1 MPNQPQLSKSTPLP
15 SQRASPLAHHQPSPH
30 SPPRRGRVRAQH
42 CCAPC
47 LHDRRNLNLRFSSLL
62 RLEHSNASQPL
73 RLISSLLHFSI
84 PTPLRASPTALRDRA
99 ASARAPTKELE
110 HLASSLPS
118 QRRPNH
124 SSWRRWTH
132 PLLLEPACH
141 HHPQA
146 RFLARP
152 NSKSPPIQTHPS
164 TSRSSRT
171 SPYLSPCNDAVEPG
185 PQTPRTRPHAKL
197 IASSAHTRAGRAS
210 DWRQARPTSLPSYVR
225 EPAVRK
231 SQAQR

>member
-47 LHDRRNLNLRFSSLL
+47 PHDRRNLNLRFSSLL

-84 PTPLRASPTALRDRA
+84 PTPLRASPTALRDRV
-99 ASARAPTKELE
+99 ASARVPTKELE

-124 SSWRRWTH
+124 SSWRHWTH
-132 PLLLEPACH
+132 PLLLGPAFH
-141 HHPQA
+141 HHLRA
-146 RFLARP
+146 RVLARS
-152 NSKSPPIQTHPS
+152 NSKSQPIQTHPS

-171 SPYLSPCNDAVEPG
+171 SPYLSPCNDAIKHG
-185 PQTPRTRPHAKL
+185 PPTPCARPHANF
-197 IASSAHTRAGRAS
+197 IASSAHTH
-210 DWRQARPTSLPSYVR
+210 RPR
-225 EPAVRK
+225 F
-231 SQAQR
+231 